1 MLEINSLQEIE
12 ALRDEDETTSF
23 DAEPQPHQKQRGGE
37 KGGRKSA
44 QSAEGRAVADQGS
57 IHNN

>member
-12 ALRDEDETTSF
+12 ALKDDEEPTSF
-23 DAEPQPHQKQRGGE
+23 DAEPQPQNQRGDKG
-37 KGGRKSA
+37 GGRKSA